1 MPKLGEAAQRS
12 ERFAF
17 LDFDYGAITQ
27 VRQVFPGRQL
37 MFEPDVE
44 TTSRFQSERRI

>member
-17 LDFDYGAITQ
+17 LDFDYGAIGKF
-27 VRQVFPGRQL
+27 FPAA
-37 MFEPDVE
+37 
-44 TTSRFQSERRI
+44 S